1 MSSLEGQGGGAKA
14 VRPGSGAMFDGIAG
28 RYDMLNRV
36 LSLGMDQ
43 SWRRRTI
50 RALELSAGDRVLD
63 LATGT
68 ADLALMATRLVP
80 GLIVE
85 GLDPSSNMLEVGREK
100 VSEAGLSEAI
110 RLVEGD
116 AQALPY
122 PDDAFRGTMIAF
134 GIRNV
139 PDRPKALREMAR
151 VTEPGGR
158 VAILELTEPRGGLI
172 APFSRAWCRHAV
184 PLIGALLSGSRE
196 YRYLQSSVAA
206 FPPADEFSEVMG
218 ANGLS
223 VIETVPMGM
232 GACTLFVAQ
241 PLEEGAS

>member
-1 MSSLEGQGGGAKA
+1 MSSREGPDREASA
-14 VRPGSGAMFDGIAG
+14 IRPGSGAMFDGIAH

-43 SWRRRTI
+43 AWRRRTI
-50 RALELSAGDRVLD
+50 RALALSAGDRVLD

-68 ADLALMATRLVP
+68 ADLALMATSLVP
-80 GLIVE
+80 GIVVE
-85 GLDPSSNMLEVGREK
+85 GLDPSPNMLDVGREK
-100 VSEAGLSEAI
+100 VAGAGLEDVI

-151 VTEPGGR
+151 VTEPEGR

-184 PLIGALLSGSRE
+184 PLIGALLSGARE
-196 YRYLQSSVAA
+196 YRYLQSSVQA
-206 FPPADEFSEVMG
+206 FPPAEEFLEMMRG
-218 ANGLS
+218 NGLEP
-223 VIETVPMGM
+223 IETLPMGM
-232 GACTLFVAQ
+232 GACTLFVAR
-241 PLEEGAS
+241 PGGSPAS